1 MTQIK
6 QKAVTSSIYY
16 KLACPLL
23 LCIFAPITLAQQV
36 PATPS
41 DTEEKTATNTDQE
54 SKSEVAT
61 PEASQADQAA
71 ELAKKLSNPV
81 ANLISVP
88 IQYTWTTGIGPAES
102 DQNRIIVQPVT
113 PVSINNDWNLII
125 RTIMPLYIDQQSPT
139 IGGQDV
145 SGTGDILQ
153 SFFFSPKALTKNG
166 WVWAVGP
173 VFNYATASNDMLGS
187 GKWSAGPTALV
198 LKQEHGT
205 SYGLLANQ
213 LWSFAGSDNQA
224 DVDAMFLQ
232 PFLSHTTKKYT
243 TYGINTQSTYNW
255 ETNEWSVP
263 IFLQVSQL
271 VKIHKKPVSIGL
283 AYFNYVEAP
292 EFGPDWGLQFTVTLL
307 YPK

>member
-36 PATPS
+36 PTTPS

-54 SKSEVAT
+54 AKSEVAA

-71 ELAKKLSNPV
+71 ELAKKLANPV

-88 IQYTWTTGIGPAES
+88 IQYTFTSGIGPDEA
-102 DQNRIIVQPVT
+102 DQNMFIVQPVT
-113 PVSINNDWNLII
+113 PVSINKDWNLII
-125 RTIMPLYIDQQSPT
+125 RTIMPVYIDLGDTNGNGS
-139 IGGQDV
+139 GA

-153 SFFFSPKALTKNG
+153 SFFMSPTALTKGG
-166 WVWAVGP
+166 WVWGAGGA
-173 VFNYATASNDMLGS
+173 FNYPTASNDALGS

-198 LKQEHGT
+198 LKQQHGT
-205 SYGLLANQ
+205 TFGMLANQ
-213 LWSFAGSDNQA
+213 LWSYAGSDNQA
-224 DVDAMFLQ
+224 EVSAMFLQ

-255 ETNEWSVP
+255 ETQEWTVP
-263 IFLQVSQL
+263 IFLTVSQL
-271 VKIHKKPVSIGL
+271 MKIKKKPISFTF
-283 AYFNYVEAP
+283 AYFNYVDTP
-292 EFGPDWGLQFTVTLL
+292 QYGPDWGLQFTVTLL